1 MANELPL
8 DTVLEAPAAS
18 TRSSNRGRLIAL
30 VVGLIIILALALIST
45 LGLRQVNT
53 PRPEVGQ
60 VAPPFNLTLFDGKQT
75 SLTQLRGQVVVVNF
89 WASWCIPCVD
99 EAPELE
105 QTWQSYRG
113 KGVAFLGVDYVDT
126 EPKALEFLKRF
137 GITYANGPDLGSR
150 ISYDYRIK
158 GVPETFV
165 VDKAGVVRF
174 VKIGP
179 TTQSELRSVIDPLLQ
194 D

>member
-8 DTVLEAPAAS
+8 DTVLEAPAS
-18 TRSSNRGRLIAL
+18 TARASNRGRLIAL
-30 VVGLIIILALALIST
+30 AVGLVIILALAVIST
-45 LGLRQVNT
+45 LVLRQANT

-60 VAPPFNLTLFDGKQT
+60 VAPPFALSLFGGQQT
-75 SLTQLRGQVVVVNF
+75 SLPQLRGKVVVVNF
-89 WASWCIPCVD
+89 WASWCIPCID

-105 QTWQSYRG
+105 QTWQGYKD
-113 KGVAFLGVDYVDT
+113 KGVVFLGVDYVDT
-126 EPKALEFLKRF
+126 EPKALEFLKKY
-137 GITYANGPDLGSR
+137 GISYPNGPDLGSR

-179 TTQSELRSVIDPLLQ
+179 TTQSELRSVIEPLLK
-194 D
+194 

>member
-8 DTVLEAPAAS
+8 DPTFDQPVATPA
-18 TRSSNRGRLIAL
+18 SSNRGRTIAL
-30 VVGLIIILALALIST
+30 AVGLAIILTLALISA
-45 LGLRQVNT
+45 LGLRTANA
-53 PRPEVGQ
+53 PRPEVGKI
-60 VAPPFNLTLFDGKQT
+60 APPFTLSLFDGQKT
-75 SLTQLRGQVVVVNF
+75 SLADLRGQVVVVNF
-89 WASWCIPCVD
+89 WASWCIPCID

-105 QTWQSYRG
+105 GAWQKYKSA
-113 KGVAFLGVDYVDT
+113 GVVFLGVDYVDT

-137 GITYANGPDLGSR
+137 GISYPNGPDLASR

-165 VDKAGVVRF
+165 VDKTGVVRF

-179 TTQSELRSVIDPLLQ
+179 TTARELSAVIDTLLQ
-194 D
+194 

>member
-8 DTVLEAPAAS
+8 DTRLEAPAS
-18 TRSSNRGRLIAL
+18 PTRSSNRGRIIAL
-30 VVGLIIILALALIST
+30 VVGLVIILALALIST

-60 VAPPFNLTLFDGKQT
+60 VAPPFALSLFDGKQT
-75 SLTQLRGQVVVVNF
+75 RLTDHRGKVVVVNF
-89 WASWCIPCVD
+89 WASWCIPCID

-105 QTWQSYRG
+105 QTWQSYRD
-113 KGVAFLGVDYVDT
+113 KGVVFLGVDYVDT
-126 EPKALEFLKRF
+126 EPKALEFLKKY
-137 GITYANGPDLGSR
+137 GISYPNGPDLGSR

-179 TTQSELRSVIDPLLQ
+179 TTQSELRGVIDPLLQ
-194 D
+194 N